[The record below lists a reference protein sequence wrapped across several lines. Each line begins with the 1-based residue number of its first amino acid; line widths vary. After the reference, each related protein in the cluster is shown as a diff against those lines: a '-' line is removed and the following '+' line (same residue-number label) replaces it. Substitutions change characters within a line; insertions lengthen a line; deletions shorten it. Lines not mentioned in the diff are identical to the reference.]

1 MITPII
7 HQIYHFEGYLVSVMR
22 KIPLNIFSLKNHKMK
37 INNIL
42 SLLLCSAC
50 ITFYGISCT
59 ETQAKASV
67 DTKKEAIAPTPEEIV
82 KRGEYLVKI
91 TGCNDCHSPKKMG
104 TQGPEI
110 IPELLLSGYPAD
122 RPIVKFDSKMLKTG
136 FSMFYPDLTAA
147 AGPWGVSFAGN
158 LTPDETGL
166 GSWTEDQFKK
176 ALTQGKYKGLDGGRT
191 LLPPMPWVNYTT
203 IEDAD
208 MKAIFAYLKSIK
220 PVKNIVPQPITPDK
234 M

>member
-1 MITPII
+1 LFLSREKDTPQYFLTI
-7 HQIYHFEGYLVSVMR
+7 
-22 KIPLNIFSLKNHKMK
+22 KIKKMK

-42 SLLLCSAC
+42 PLLVCSVCTA
-50 ITFYGISCT
+50 FYIMSCT
-59 ETQAKASV
+59 ETQPKV
-67 DTKKEAIAPTPEEIV
+67 NTITEKNPTTPTQEELV

-104 TQGPEI
+104 AQGPEI

-166 GSWTEDQFKK
+166 GTWTEAQFKI
-176 ALTQGKYKGLDGGRT
+176 ALTQGKFKGIEGSRM

-203 IEDAD
+203 MEDAD
-208 MKAIFAYLKSIK
+208 IKAIFAYLKSIK
-220 PVKNIVPQPITPDK
+220 PVKNLVPQPITPDK
-234 M
+234 I

>member
-1 MITPII
+1 MKKNNFSSLILAMICLIV
-7 HQIYHFEGYLVSVMR
+7 GGVSCADNSS
-22 KIPLNIFSLKNHKMK
+22 KTAAPDAPKAAAPL
-37 INNIL
+37 
-42 SLLLCSAC
+42 A
-50 ITFYGISCT
+50 
-59 ETQAKASV
+59 E
-67 DTKKEAIAPTPEEIV
+67 DIV

-104 TQGPEI
+104 AQGPEV

-122 RPIVKFDSKMLKTG
+122 RPIVKFDSKMLKSG

-158 LTPDETGL
+158 LTPDDTGI
-166 GSWTEDQFKK
+166 GVWTEEQFKK
-176 ALTQGKYKGLDGGRT
+176 ALTQGKFKGLDGSRM

-203 IEDAD
+203 MADAD
-208 MKAIFAYLKSIK
+208 VKAIFAYLKSIK
-220 PVKNIVPQPITPDK
+220 PVKNIVPQAITPDK